1 MQTARKL
8 GEIFL
13 RREPESVSRAR
24 ATVRELLGPDH
35 PAYERVRL
43 AVPGLTANAVGHSTP
58 GPVGDLV
65 MVVLKVVDDFIYME
79 VTDPGSASGKPCL
92 KDPSPDAENGRGLF
106 IVDELSAGNWGV
118 RDFGAG
124 GRTVW
129 CAIPAELAAPWKRPS
144 SSPYG
149 RNSGRCGLR
158 YMAISRK
165 AESHTLQTR
174 CVCLACFR
182 YSSV

>member
-13 RREPESVSRAR
+13 RREPESVSRSR
-24 ATVRELLGPDH
+24 AMVRELLGPDH

-43 AVPGLTANAVGHSTP
+43 AVSELTTNAVEHSTP

-65 MVVLKVVDDFIYME
+65 MVVLKVVNDFIYVE

-92 KDPSPDAENGRGLF
+92 KDPSPDAEDGRGLF

-118 RDFGAG
+118 RDFGAI

-129 CAIPAELAAPWKRPS
+129 CAIPAEPTAPVEEAAVLGVRPEWRVRR
-144 SSPYG
+144 P
-149 RNSGRCGLR
+149 
-158 YMAISRK
+158 AIRVNQRK
-165 AESHTLQTR
+165 TR
-174 CVCLACFR
+174 IPHSTSVVCMR
-182 YSSV
+182 